1 MSCTRRSMVMT
12 KLTKLY
18 YNFAT
23 CAFREAF
30 GKWGFAFGSFR
41 EIWSFVAKLCQ
52 KQAKSQFYH
61 NCNHILRKQKGI
73 LRKQN
78 SHSRHLPK
86 GWVRRIFALFL
97 LYINTNR
104 TFQVISRKHSIY
116 FLSAREKNINCHI
129 GFANIKTIHA

>member
-1 MSCTRRSMVMT
+1 MNCMRRNMITISL
-12 KLTKLY
+12 KKLY

-30 GKWGFAFGSFR
+30 GKWGFAFGGFR

-52 KQAKSQFYH
+52 KRAKSQFCH

-97 LYINTNR
+97 LYTNTNS

-129 GFANIKTIHA
+129 KFADVKTDHA